1 MVLVS
6 NLIKRKI
13 VMFTMIIDNTTNATK
28 LVADVSKMANTPEKI
43 KKISGKPYSVV
54 TFNNVT
60 GDYIIMNCYYSQ
72 SSNSVELTIKSGD
85 VYHRVVGK
93 ATGYGYHRL
102 SAALAE
108 AIDLLNIT
116 IIDDKGQKEYIDG
129 RGDTAMR
136 DVLLAIAKSLNWG
149 ESVIMN
155 EIYL

>member
-1 MVLVS
+1 MILDINKTDLVTDIS
-6 NLIKRKI
+6 N
-13 VMFTMIIDNTTNATK
+13 ID
-28 LVADVSKMANTPEKI
+28 TPEKL
-43 KKISGKPYSVV
+43 KKVSGKPFKVV

-60 GDYIIMNCYYSQ
+60 GDFIVMKCYYAQ

-85 VYHRVVGK
+85 VYHRAIGK
-93 ATGYGYHRL
+93 ATGYGYHRS

-108 AIDLLNIT
+108 AIELLNIT
-116 IIDDKGQKEYIDG
+116 IVDDKGQKEYIDG

-149 ESVIMN
+149 ESVFMN

>member
-1 MVLVS
+1 
-6 NLIKRKI
+6 
-13 VMFTMIIDNTTNATK
+13 MIIDINKTD
-28 LVADVSKMANTPEKI
+28 LVADISNMVTPEKL
-43 KKISGKPYSVV
+43 KKVSGKPFKVV

-60 GDYIIMNCYYSQ
+60 GDFIVMKCYYAQ

-108 AIDLLNIT
+108 AIDLLNIK
-116 IIDDKGQKEYIDG
+116 IVDDKGQKEYIDG
-129 RGDTAMR
+129 RCDTAMR
-136 DVLLAIAKSLNWG
+136 DVLLAIAKSLSWG
-149 ESVIMN
+149 ESVIIN

>member
-1 MVLVS
+1 
-6 NLIKRKI
+6 
-13 VMFTMIIDNTTNATK
+13 MIIDINKTD
-28 LVADVSKMANTPEKI
+28 LVADISKMNAPVKI
-43 KKISGKPYSVV
+43 KKVTGKPYSVV

-108 AIDLLNIT
+108 AIELINIT
-116 IIDDKGQKEYIDG
+116 IVDDKGQKEYIDG
-129 RGDTAMR
+129 RGDGIMHDA
-136 DVLLAIAKSLNWG
+136 VSAIAKS
-149 ESVIMN
+149 
-155 EIYL
+155 

>member
-1 MVLVS
+1 
-6 NLIKRKI
+6 
-13 VMFTMIIDNTTNATK
+13 MIIDINKTD
-28 LVADVSKMANTPEKI
+28 LVADISNMVTPEKL
-43 KKISGKPYSVV
+43 KKVSGKPFKVV

-93 ATGYGYHRL
+93 ATGYGYHRE
-102 SAALAE
+102 SAALQDAL
-108 AIDLLNIT
+108 DNLNVT
-116 IIDDKGQKEYIDG
+116 LFDVDAKQQFIDG
-129 RGDTAMR
+129 RGDYAMR
-136 DVLLAIAKSLNWG
+136 NALLAIAKSLNWG